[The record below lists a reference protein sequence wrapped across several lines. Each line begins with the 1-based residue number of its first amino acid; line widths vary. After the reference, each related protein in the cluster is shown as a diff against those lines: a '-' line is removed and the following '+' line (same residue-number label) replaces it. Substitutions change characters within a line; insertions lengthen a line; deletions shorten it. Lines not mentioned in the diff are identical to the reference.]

1 MSRYFD
7 NDPSLPHEDCS
18 YSFEVASRRFTISSD
33 SGVFSKGGLDD
44 GSRLLLETIVKTDLG
59 TNILDLGC
67 GIGPI
72 GLVLACFDPKR
83 HVVLADVNLRALQK
97 AKENAIALGVESQ
110 VEVVES
116 DVYSSLQK
124 QTFSTIVTN
133 PPIRAGKKVTYAMYA
148 GALSHLNEGG
158 RLILVIRK
166 QQGASSCKAYLESLY
181 SKVELAAQK
190 KGYRILIAT
199 K

>member
-18 YSFEVASRRFTISSD
+18 YSFEIASRRFTISSD

-59 TNILDLGC
+59 DHILDLGC
-67 GIGPI
+67 GVGPI
-72 GLVLACFDPKR
+72 GLILASFDPAR
-83 HVVLADVNLRALQK
+83 RLVLADVSRRALDLARK
-97 AKENAIALGVESQ
+97 NAASLGLSDR

-116 DVYSSLQK
+116 DVYSGISS
-124 QTFSTIVTN
+124 TFDCIVTN

-158 RLILVIRK
+158 RLILVIRTK
-166 QQGASSCKAYLESLY
+166 QGAESCFAYLQTLFG
-181 SKVELAAQK
+181 KVECVKQK